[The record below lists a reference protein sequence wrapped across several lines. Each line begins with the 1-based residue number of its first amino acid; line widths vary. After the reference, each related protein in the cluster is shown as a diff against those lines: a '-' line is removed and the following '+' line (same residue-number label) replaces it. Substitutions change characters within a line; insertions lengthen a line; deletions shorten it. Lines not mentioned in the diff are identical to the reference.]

1 VKSIGQNSHRR
12 AKGYEWTPG
21 AHTGPMPPIRKTT
34 KRTAELLDF
43 YYSDFPTD
51 FEHFVEISRGR
62 LRGARRVLD
71 LGAGTGTID
80 SLDWRAPDRRVI
92 GIDPDPR
99 IDGHPFLDDR
109 VRGSGFNLPFRDES
123 LDAVVSVNVMEH
135 IKKPESILG
144 EVHRV
149 LKKGGVFLVKTPNRR
164 HYVARFANLTPTWF
178 HNWYNGLR
186 GRSSEDTF
194 ETIYRFNRFEEIDT
208 LAAEAGF
215 EVLSLDAFEG
225 IPEYLLLSTFLF
237 YPGLWFER
245 WVNSK
250 PSRNKWRANLEAVL
264 RKPE

>member
-1 VKSIGQNSHRR
+1 
-12 AKGYEWTPG
+12 
-21 AHTGPMPPIRKTT
+21 
-34 KRTAELLDF
+34 
-43 YYSDFPTD
+43 
-51 FEHFVEISRGR
+51 
-62 LRGARRVLD
+62 
-71 LGAGTGTID
+71 
-80 SLDWRAPDRRVI
+80 
-92 GIDPDPR
+92 
-99 IDGHPFLDDR
+99 
-109 VRGSGFNLPFRDES
+109 
-123 LDAVVSVNVMEH
+123 
-135 IKKPESILG
+135 
-144 EVHRV
+144 
-149 LKKGGVFLVKTPNRR
+149 
-164 HYVARFANLTPTWF
+164 VARFANLTPTWF